1 MSLYNKYRPRIFSEV
16 LGQEHVVRPL
26 RNAAINNSLSHAFL
40 FVGSR
45 GTGKTSVARVLS
57 RIVNC
62 LNPKNGEPCNVCKS
76 CSNILNGITPDVV
89 EVDAASNRG
98 IDDVL
103 AIIER
108 ASFSPMELKKK
119 VHIIDEIYQL
129 TPSAKDALLK
139 IIEEPPSHVM
149 FILATTEAH
158 KVPSTI
164 RSRCQKFDFVTATI
178 LNIIIYLKSIAD
190 KEKIKYSD
198 IAVSSIAKLA
208 NGSFRDGVTLLEN
221 VIAWSNN
228 IDDVSVRST
237 FGIPQQKHIQ
247 SAVKAILCN
256 DKKAI
261 LENSL
266 EWNISYS
273 SDMFIT
279 STIEL
284 LYETICQAIINDKP
298 AIFNVNLDVVIDTM
312 KHLAITWKAFDIIVD
327 TLALELV
334 LLDSAFYVESRCKE
348 IVINETDKL

>member
-119 VHIIDEIYQL
+119 VYIIDEIHQL
-129 TPSAKDALLK
+129 TPSAK
-139 IIEEPPSHVM
+139 S
-149 FILATTEAH
+149 
-158 KVPSTI
+158 
-164 RSRCQKFDFVTATI
+164 
-178 LNIIIYLKSIAD
+178 
-190 KEKIKYSD
+190 
-198 IAVSSIAKLA
+198 
-208 NGSFRDGVTLLEN
+208 
-221 VIAWSNN
+221 
-228 IDDVSVRST
+228 
-237 FGIPQQKHIQ
+237 
-247 SAVKAILCN
+247 
-256 DKKAI
+256 
-261 LENSL
+261 
-266 EWNISYS
+266 
-273 SDMFIT
+273 
-279 STIEL
+279 
-284 LYETICQAIINDKP
+284 QAIS
-298 AIFNVNLDVVIDTM
+298 
-312 KHLAITWKAFDIIVD
+312 LASSSV
-327 TLALELV
+327 LAVHSPLP
-334 LLDSAFYVESRCKE
+334 
-348 IVINETDKL
+348 